1 MHVILHAHHAVISES
16 LRSQTENAMQRVSTR
31 MRKIAN
37 AIVRFIGDG
46 PTHRVEIELLGTHS
60 RPLVS
65 HGDGPDFA
73 PALAQAVHRIERQ
86 IDRVR
91 TQRERRLAPPGEFA
105 E

>member
-1 MHVILHAHHAVISES
+1 MHIILHAHHAVISES
-16 LRSQTENAMQRVSTR
+16 LRSQTESAMERVATR

-37 AIVRFIGDG
+37 SIVRFIGDG
-46 PTHRVEIELLGTHS
+46 PTHRVEIELHGTRS
-60 RPLVS
+60 RPLVA

-86 IDRVR
+86 IARVR
-91 TQRERRLAPPGEFA
+91 TQRARRLAPPGEFA